1 MNSEII
7 KSVTYERQNVTP
19 RFVFTACIVICF
31 FAILISFVSYYFIRS
46 YNLNEASVMT
56 QDKLIG
62 AVYKDLD
69 FSSLNGSRE
78 KLVNL
83 SAKIKVVSGAKTV
96 ILFDKDHNLVWSTLA
111 TKYNKNEPVTSVNAS
126 KILTLDLPLFSWEAW
141 RQIIRNDYSLVT
153 QQVPILSKT
162 NQQIGT
168 AQLAMDVS
176 FFLKNASFISLV
188 LFVLICIS
196 CLLVFFF
203 LFRSLKKVIKVLDKQ
218 EEILNENVDNLSALF
233 ESNKKMKESIQTAS
247 ARAVELNEQF
257 LRRLGADL
265 HDGPAQMI
273 GYANMRMNNIAAKDA
288 AKDLGHEFQSVKQ
301 ALEDSLDEIRG
312 ISSGLVLPELE
323 SMTLKK
329 CLRKVISIH
338 GMNSNAKVI
347 ENFVD
352 IPSNVPLPI
361 KICAYRFVQEG
372 LNNAEQHGNAKKCRL
387 TVRYSKGKL
396 YVSLKDNGEGFRT
409 SILEKD
415 SSRLGL
421 VGLKDRIES
430 IGGKFTIN
438 SELGVGTAIK
448 FSVVC

>member
-126 KILTLDLPLFSWEAW
+126 KILTLDLPLFSWETW

-188 LFVLICIS
+188 LFVLICIK
-196 CLLVFFF
+196 
-203 LFRSLKKVIKVLDKQ
+203 SLKPSSFSFSVL
-218 EEILNENVDNLSALF
+218 
-233 ESNKKMKESIQTAS
+233 
-247 ARAVELNEQF
+247 
-257 LRRLGADL
+257 
-265 HDGPAQMI
+265 
-273 GYANMRMNNIAAKDA
+273 
-288 AKDLGHEFQSVKQ
+288 
-301 ALEDSLDEIRG
+301 
-312 ISSGLVLPELE
+312 
-323 SMTLKK
+323 
-329 CLRKVISIH
+329 
-338 GMNSNAKVI
+338 
-347 ENFVD
+347 FV
-352 IPSNVPLPI
+352 S
-361 KICAYRFVQEG
+361 
-372 LNNAEQHGNAKKCRL
+372 
-387 TVRYSKGKL
+387 
-396 YVSLKDNGEGFRT
+396 
-409 SILEKD
+409 
-415 SSRLGL
+415 
-421 VGLKDRIES
+421 
-430 IGGKFTIN
+430 GKF
-438 SELGVGTAIK
+438 
-448 FSVVC
+448 FSG